1 MPESHTAANIQTCLT
16 TTIKKRAHDLNTVLV
31 YMVTENGQ
39 NIQAAV
45 RQMEWTSLQCMGHT
59 FQLAIKD
66 AKEETPAVSAL
77 QEGTSN
83 SGVLQAQCPGNTMAQ
98 ELPEAYGAAKHKS
111 CSRCGHVVA
120 Q

>member
-45 RQMEWTSLQCMGHT
+45 HQMEWTSLQCMGHT

-83 SGVLQAQCPGNTMAQ
+83 SGYCKHSVQATQWLKNCQKRM
-98 ELPEAYGAAKHKS
+98 ELPS
-111 CSRCGHVVA
+111 TSLVQDVDT
-120 Q
+120 